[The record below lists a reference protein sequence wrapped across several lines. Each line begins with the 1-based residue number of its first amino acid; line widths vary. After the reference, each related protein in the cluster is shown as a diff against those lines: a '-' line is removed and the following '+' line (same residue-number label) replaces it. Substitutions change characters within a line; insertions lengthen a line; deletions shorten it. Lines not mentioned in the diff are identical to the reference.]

1 MLKKTL
7 LSLAVAT
14 SALTLAACN
23 DTETVADPVE
33 PEVTTTEVPETE
45 VMGDP
50 AAETDPMIT
59 EDPMMDTM
67 ATQSIA
73 EIAADNENLTILTAA
88 LQSAGLDTMLMDAG
102 EYTVFAPTDDAFV
115 PVLDA
120 LGVTKEELLA
130 NTELLNEVLP
140 YHVVPM
146 VVTATEIPYGTDIET
161 ANGETISISDANIIT
176 DATGNTA
183 NITGTDIM
191 ATNGVVHTIDT
202 VLMPEQSLADLKK
215 AFIVQLYLKKSFEEA
230 I

>member
-14 SALTLAACN
+14 SALSLAACN

-33 PEVTTTEVPETE
+33 PEVTTTEVTETE
-45 VMGDP
+45 VMVDP
-50 AAETDPMIT
+50 AVEADPMAT
-59 EDPMMDTM
+59 EDPMADTM

-102 EYTVFAPTDDAFV
+102 EYTVFAPTDDAFA
-115 PVLDA
+115 PVLEK

-130 NTELLNEVLP
+130 NTELLNSVLP

-146 VVTATEIPYGTDIET
+146 VVMAADIPYGTDIET
-161 ANGETISISDANIIT
+161 ANGETISISDANVIT

-183 NITGTDIM
+183 NITGTDIV

-202 VLMPEQSLADLKK
+202 VLMPE
-215 AFIVQLYLKKSFEEA
+215 
-230 I
+230 